1 MNRAELRSAADRE
14 QIRRGAYCLEGG
26 LPPQQYVLSI
36 ENGGWCVYYSERGLK
51 TEPEWFETEDEAC
64 DYLFQA
70 LVRDPTTRV
79 RSPDVRGR
87 EPLSPQ

>member
-14 QIRRGAYCLEGG
+14 HIRRNAYCLEGG
-26 LPPQQYVLSI
+26 LPPEQYVLSI

-64 DYLFQA
+64 DHLFHA
-70 LVRDPTTRV
+70 LASDPTTRI
-79 RSPDVRGR
+79 RNPHAIGHDPSQ
-87 EPLSPQ
+87 SQ